1 MILKGKHLLQC
12 LVEGINKNL
21 QKKNKVDDE
30 KKEVIDKGLKQID
43 SQIGNIVT

>member
-1 MILKGKHLLQC
+1 LSGLERKVFNDKAIQY

-30 KKEVIDKGLKQID
+30 KKEVIAK
-43 SQIGNIVT
+43 